1 MFGQV
6 TLSGE
11 LTCKF
16 SHLDCLITYRPLPKQ
31 TSRTKH
37 SRATTI
43 TYRDINNKD
52 KEQFTATLKEVPWDC
67 AFVFDDPN
75 DVVDTRYE
83 IFNGF
88 VDNFLPLKNKR
99 VKRKTQPKWFN
110 DNIVE
115 QIKARD
121 ELLTKAKKGGT
132 DNDWLNFRLA
142 KNSVTNQIRQ
152 IKQAYFSLSESWQ
165 DSRKLWNL
173 IKIPVRE

>member
-1 MFGQV
+1 M
-6 TLSGE
+6 
-11 LTCKF
+11 
-16 SHLDCLITYRPLPKQ
+16 
-31 TSRTKH
+31 
-37 SRATTI
+37 
-43 TYRDINNKD
+43 
-52 KEQFTATLKEVPWDC
+52 KEVPWDC

-88 VDNFLPLKNKR
+88 LDNFLPLKNKR